1 MDRWILSKLNV
12 FILDS
17 EQNFESYRVD
27 ALMKKFDIFLDDLS
41 NWYIRRN
48 RRRFWK
54 TEDDKDK
61 ITAYFV
67 LYNVLLDTIKTM
79 APILPFVCEEM
90 YQNLVVS
97 IDKSAPESIHL
108 CNYPKSNNDHID
120 HADGPLTCRRH
131 DANPWRNQSSRVRE
145 PRVHPSGDD
154 GLPFLQR

>member
-12 FILDS
+12 FISDS
-17 EQNFESYRVD
+17 KDSLENYRVD
-27 ALMKKFDIFLDDLS
+27 GLMKKFDLFLDDLS

-61 ITAYFV
+61 MAAYFV
-67 LYNVLLDTIKTM
+67 LYNVLLDTVKTM

-97 IDKSAPESIHL
+97 IDESAPESVHL
-108 CNYPKSNNDHID
+108 CDYPLANTDYIDHSLMEKVDILRKIVELGRSARSKSNIRIRQPLSLSLIHI
-120 HADGPLTCRRH
+120 
-131 DANPWRNQSSRVRE
+131 
-145 PRVHPSGDD
+145 
-154 GLPFLQR
+154 